1 MIGVIQM
8 VSNDLSGRVA
18 LVTGSSRGIGRAIAL
33 GLAESGCDLALNCI
47 RSVEDMEKV
56 VEAVA
61 ALGRKSIAVRAD
73 VSDASEVKSLIRQVE
88 ESLGPVDILVN
99 NAGINPVR
107 AIDSLGVEEW
117 NQVLAANL
125 TSSFLVS
132 QAVIPGMR
140 ERRWGRLIMLSSVAA
155 QTGGVIG
162 PHYAASKAGQIGLV
176 HSYAN
181 LLAKDGITANAI
193 APALI
198 DTDMIRS
205 NSLVRPSLIPI
216 GRFGQAEEVAEV
228 AVMLARNGYITGQ
241 TINLNG
247 GWYMS

>member
-1 MIGVIQM
+1 MA
-8 VSNDLSGRVA
+8 SSDLTGRVA
-18 LVTGSSRGIGRAIAL
+18 LVTGASRGIGRAIAL
-33 GLAESGCDLALNCI
+33 GLAANGCDLALNCI
-47 RSVEDMEKV
+47 RSVDGLEEVAEDV
-56 VEAVA
+56 T
-61 ALGRKSIAVRAD
+61 ALGRKAVAVRAD
-73 VSDASEVKSLIRQVE
+73 VSDASEVRRLIDEVIAG
-88 ESLGPVDILVN
+88 LGRVDILVN
-99 NAGINPVR
+99 NAGINPVH
-107 AIDSLGVEEW
+107 GVEGLTLEEW
-117 NQVLAANL
+117 NRVLAANL

-140 ERRWGRLIMLSSVAA
+140 ARRWGRIIMLSSVAA

-162 PHYAASKAGQIGLV
+162 PHYAASKAGQIGLA

-181 LLAKDGITANAI
+181 LLAKEGITANAI

-205 NSLVRPSLIPI
+205 NDSIKPSMVPI
-216 GRFGQAEEVAEV
+216 GRFGLVEEVAEA